1 MKKPSEVFKSIR
13 FAKGESRDKPHSST
27 DNEEH
32 YTVGEKE
39 WGQQLQHAKK
49 MAMQE
54 EKKDKYDEG
63 EYDREGDMAK
73 SDLRSVIANAKRL
86 HDMIEDAD
94 NLPEWC
100 QNKITLAEDY
110 ISTVANYMT
119 SELDE
124 ETKLEEATSAAIRMQ
139 RALQRTKEQREREQR
154 AGEALLKP
162 KQPVKKE
169 EVEQLHEIGDTKK
182 GQKLLQMV
190 NKRAVNRLTSKKADT
205 DPVYAKKAQ
214 QTHLA
219 ADERLKEN
227 TEQIDEIVKG
237 EVKDDIKALDS
248 TSFFKKHGVKKSQAK
263 NMEEETVSEAYNTVS
278 PSSYDDHPM
287 VAFRKKENEKPP
299 FDGPYK
305 KTKGTV
311 TDKSGAK
318 HGPMSIARDLA
329 RKALKKQSDAIKP
342 KQTMAKESLDESR
355 KTDIVKE
362 AFKKA
367 KKKNDDTFQPEP
379 ELGSTVVKAD
389 N

>member
-1 MKKPSEVFKSIR
+1 MKKPSEIFKSIR
-13 FAKGESRDKPHSST
+13 FAKGEPRDKPHSST

-32 YTVGEKE
+32 YAVGEKE

-63 EYDREGDMAK
+63 EYDQEGDMAK
-73 SDLRSVIANAKRL
+73 SDLRSIIANAKRL

-139 RALQRTKEQREREQR
+139 RALQRAKEQREREQR

-162 KQPVKKE
+162 KQPEVPMKKE
-169 EVEQLHEIGDTKK
+169 EVEQ
-182 GQKLLQMV
+182 
-190 NKRAVNRLTSKKADT
+190 
-205 DPVYAKKAQ
+205 
-214 QTHLA
+214 
-219 ADERLKEN
+219 
-227 TEQIDEIVKG
+227 IDEIIKR
-237 EVKDDIKALDS
+237 EVKDDIRALDS
-248 TSFFKKHGVKKSQAK
+248 LSFLKKHGVKKGQAK
-263 NMEEETVSEAYNTVS
+263 NMTEGK
-278 PSSYDDHPM
+278 DD
-287 VAFRKKENEKPP
+287 VP
-299 FDGPYK
+299 FDPPYK
-305 KTKGTV
+305 KTTGTV

-318 HGPMSIARDLA
+318 HAPMSMARDLA
-329 RKALKKQSDAIKP
+329 RKALKKQSDSLKP
-342 KQTMAKESLDESR
+342 KLKQESLEESR
-355 KTDIVKE
+355 KSDIVKE